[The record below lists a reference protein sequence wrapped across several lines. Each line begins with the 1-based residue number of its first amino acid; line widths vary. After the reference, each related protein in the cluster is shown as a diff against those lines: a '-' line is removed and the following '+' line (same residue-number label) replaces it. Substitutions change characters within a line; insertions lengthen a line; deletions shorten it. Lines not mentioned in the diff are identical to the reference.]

1 MDFVNREVAL
11 QSSLPV
17 AVVGI
22 EGAGPMGWSR
32 WVVVCC
38 GCCLCLL

>member
-17 AVVGI
+17 AGI